1 MAKQRSVAEKVEA
14 GGLIVG
20 ALISIG
26 FLVVLG
32 VVFYGNLSGN
42 VGFAEGTQ
50 GFNDSEA
57 VIGNQTAGLLTF
69 SNTATNL
76 YSITSTI
83 LIIIL
88 ISILFIVGISA
99 MRRSQTVQN
108 EFT

>member
-42 VGFAEGTQ
+42 VGFA
-50 GFNDSEA
+50 
-57 VIGNQTAGLLTF
+57 
-69 SNTATNL
+69 
-76 YSITSTI
+76 
-83 LIIIL
+83 
-88 ISILFIVGISA
+88 
-99 MRRSQTVQN
+99 
-108 EFT
+108 